1 MAGKWKDGRSN
12 GRMEGGM
19 QGWKEEWKDGRRNE
33 GLGWKE

>member
-19 QGWKEEWKDGRRNE
+19 EGWKEEWKDGRRNE
-33 GLGWKE
+33 GMGWKE

>member
-33 GLGWKE
+33 GMGWKE